1 MNKQSLITMAKLTRQ
16 QIEEE
21 MNENIN
27 DGIYFSNIN
36 FIVSHYSPADL
47 KAILRDEPKSDQLN
61 EILVKMKSDLEQVQA
76 FELCIVIRDYLKETS
91 K

>member
-1 MNKQSLITMAKLTRQ
+1 MAKLTRQ

-21 MNENIN
+21 MNDNVN

-36 FIVSHYSPADL
+36 FIVTHYSPSDL
-47 KAILRDEPKSDQLN
+47 KAILKDEIKSDQLN
-61 EILVKMKSDLEQVQA
+61 NVLIHMLKDLETVQA
-76 FELCIVIRDYLKETS
+76 FELCCVVRDYLIENS